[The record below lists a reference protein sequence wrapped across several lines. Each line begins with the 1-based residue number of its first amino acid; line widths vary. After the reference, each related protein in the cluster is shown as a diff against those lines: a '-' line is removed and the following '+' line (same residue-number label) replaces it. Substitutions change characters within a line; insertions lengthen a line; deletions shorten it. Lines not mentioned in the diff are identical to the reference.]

1 MTTSRREYIL
11 QNIKTTLETI
21 TLAHGYNNTI
31 TNVQRWSQ
39 KGNNLQ
45 IIPAIIIN
53 SGMEGKQQEPNPQAT
68 CKFTVYLD
76 VWTRQDDTD
85 TTPSDQII
93 SGLLLDVEK
102 VLMVDYTRGGYA
114 ENTYIMNNVPFVT
127 VEGMPSFGV
136 QIELEITYKHLLTD
150 PAAYV

>member
-11 QNIKTTLETI
+11 QNIKTALEAI
-21 TLAHGYNNTI
+21 TVAHGYNNTVAS
-31 TNVQRWSQ
+31 VQRWAQ
-39 KGNNLQ
+39 KGNILQ
-45 IIPAIIIN
+45 SVPAIIIN
-53 SGMEGKQQEPNPQAT
+53 SGQEEKRQEPNPQVT

-85 TTPSDQII
+85 TTPSDQVV

-102 VLMVDYTRGGYA
+102 ALMADYTRGGYA
-114 ENTYIMNNVPFVT
+114 GDTRVMNNVPFET
-127 VEGMPSFGV
+127 VDGMPSFGV
-136 QIELEITYKHLLTD
+136 QIEVEIIYKHLLTD

>member
-21 TLAHGYNNTI
+21 TTAHGYNNTI
-31 TNVQRWSQ
+31 TSVQRWSQ

-45 IIPAIIIN
+45 SIPAIIIN
-53 SGMEGKQQEPNPQAT
+53 SGQEAKQQEPNPQAT
-68 CKFTVYLD
+68 CKFTIYLD

-85 TTPSDQII
+85 TTPSDQVV
-93 SGLLLDVEK
+93 SGLIADVEK
-102 VLMVDYTRGGYA
+102 AMMVDYTRGGYA
-114 ENTYIMNNVPFVT
+114 EDTHIMNNVPFET

-136 QIELEITYKHLLTD
+136 QIEVEITYKHLLTD
-150 PAAYV
+150 PAVYI